1 MEEAQELTVTNTG
14 QPLTVDLLP
23 AESPVEYAQEL
34 QAFVAADVTFDM
46 EPAAD

>member
-1 MEEAQELTVTNTG
+1 MAEEAQELTVTNTG

-23 AESPVEYAQEL
+23 AETTAEAQEMYPSIP
-34 QAFVAADVTFDM
+34 AAVTVSI